1 MIHCENC
8 DSPSVVTDLRD
19 TEFFGSEE
27 EGYYYRDLIVYTC
40 QDCGFSWEEF
50 SDDYS

>member
-8 DSPSVVTDLRD
+8 DSPSVVVDLID
-19 TEFFGSEE
+19 TESFENE
-27 EGYYYRDLIVYTC
+27 EGEYYYRDLLVYTC

-50 SDDYS
+50 SDDYI